1 MLPRGIH
8 SQLGTGNFWKYELD
22 ALGDDAKKIC
32 RFSAEACFEEY
43 RRKQDPELLWLSDL
57 WWPWLTLIWLWPWSD
72 LEKTVNNNTIT
83 YFPLNGVWLLWGGF
97 HDEPCCK
104 FGPKMLKRIGKGRS
118 EWRHLKCIVSQLND
132 VKSFAVSQ
140 CLQFCRKIQDVCI
153 VLKQLVSLE
162 VTCKFSREMMTISGG
177 RWVLWYSCH
186 RTTNLL
192 KGFPGNFPLFQQ
204 EIVLHQLSGSRLAY
218 CRHKRLHSPN
228 DRRHPLSMKQLI
240 LPSKSITSAPVT
252 GFCSLRILGY

>member
-22 ALGDDAKKIC
+22 AVGDDAKKIC

-153 VLKQLVSLE
+153 VLKQPVSLE
-162 VTCKFSREMMTISGG
+162 ATCRFSQGIYDNIRGEIEFFDIHATGQQIC
-177 RWVLWYSCH
+177 WKVFW
-186 RTTNLL
+186 
-192 KGFPGNFPLFQQ
+192 KFPLVSIRNSASP
-204 EIVLHQLSGSRLAY
+204 IVWVQT
-218 CRHKRLHSPN
+218 CIFRHKRLCFPN

-240 LPSKSITSAPVT
+240 LPSKSIRSALVT
-252 GFCSLRILGY
+252 GLCSLRIL